1 MTSLF
6 TLDIHPTEW
15 FIYLAI
21 VLPSKNSKHQ
31 GTDILQALGSIMFA
45 NVPLA
50 KESPVAKS

>member
-1 MTSLF
+1 MTSLI
-6 TLDIHPTEW
+6 TLDIHPTGW

-31 GTDILQALGSIMFA
+31 GTDILLALGYIVFA

-50 KESPVAKS
+50 KESSVAK